1 MKVNLAR
8 FTCGTFLL
16 CAVTSAAA
24 QSTWN
29 FFISDAGDSNS
40 LVTWSVTGSLAT
52 APGAVL
58 LVSESS
64 LAVSVAAPGIYAH
77 TYVGS
82 GTTQTIP
89 TLDGSS
95 FQYTPASVYAPISMY
110 YTDNAPGSGNDTF
123 SLLARL
129 LPRTGPGM
137 QLLYNPGTQ
146 SALIPVD
153 FSAFNPGTYQ
163 SEESGFDTALTVNL
177 IIEPVPEPS
186 ALALAVVAIFGA
198 VLTRKKV
205 TTTETSFSG
214 VIHEPQTNHTQ

>member
-1 MKVNLAR
+1 
-8 FTCGTFLL
+8 
-16 CAVTSAAA
+16 
-24 QSTWN
+24 
-29 FFISDAGDSNS
+29 
-40 LVTWSVTGSLAT
+40 
-52 APGAVL
+52 
-58 LVSESS
+58 
-64 LAVSVAAPGIYAH
+64 
-77 TYVGS
+77 
-82 GTTQTIP
+82 
-89 TLDGSS
+89 
-95 FQYTPASVYAPISMY
+95 
-110 YTDNAPGSGNDTF
+110 
-123 SLLARL
+123 
-129 LPRTGPGM
+129 M